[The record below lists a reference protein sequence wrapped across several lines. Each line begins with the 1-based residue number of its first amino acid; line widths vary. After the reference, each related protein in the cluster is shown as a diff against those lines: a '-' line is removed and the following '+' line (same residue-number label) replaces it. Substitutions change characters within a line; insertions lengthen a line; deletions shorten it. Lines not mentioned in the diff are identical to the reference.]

1 MAAQGTSSLNPAAA
15 SEAQDN
21 SLTNLLPQPVYQALR
36 NHFLRPQDTVHVTR
50 YFFQEWFP
58 RLGLQRWLL
67 VLLLREAL
75 SRSDQRGLVRIT
87 REEVAAFLECS
98 EKTVSDLLRHIPHP
112 TRKGWRTIDPSGPDG
127 EPDPRRQALGL
138 FVPRLRYWYEKAPDS
153 SAPPKRRGFIV
164 AVSID
169 DPLTPEDQARMRSLS
184 LEQIGDIVAGD
195 VITAHPDISQTLQPP
210 ERHTDPS
217 GAPREGSGALLG
229 ATPEGKTGLSGASSK
244 ASSALSGASLKGRS
258 APSGSLKGPNDAILL
273 TLTKLT
279 NYTQENVNKNLTSTT
294 EIRRAVAP
302 LVQLTEEILADF
314 HSTGMFYKVLC
325 SLYPDHLDLFV
336 QAVAEALEVGE
347 VDRRANLGAI
357 FVESIK
363 LLTRQAGV
371 DLGFAGSTS
380 EPAVDAASKTDT
392 DGWTADGLWQQALSI
407 LQLQMP
413 KATFETWLRGTNGVA
428 WNGDRLVVRLR
439 NTQAQDWLEN
449 RMHPKIVGS
458 VRDLVGHDVQV
469 TYETRAMS

>member
-1 MAAQGTSSLNPAAA
+1 MAAQETSNLNPAAA
-15 SEAQDN
+15 SEAQNN

-36 NHFLRPQDTVHVTR
+36 NHFLRPHDTVHVTQ

-67 VLLLREAL
+67 VLLLREVL
-75 SRSDQRGLVRIT
+75 TRSDQSGLVRIT

-112 TRKGWRTIDPSGPDG
+112 TRKGWRAIDPNRPDG
-127 EPDPRRQALGL
+127 EPDPRRHALGL
-138 FVPRLRYWYEKAPDS
+138 FVPRLRYWYEKTPGS
-153 SAPPKRRGFIV
+153 NVPPKRRGFII
-164 AVSID
+164 AVSMD

-184 LEQIGDIVAGD
+184 LDQISGIVAGD
-195 VITAHPDISQTLQPP
+195 VTTAQQDVPQAIDPPKRVTVLSEETP
-210 ERHTDPS
+210 ERTIDPS
-217 GAPREGSGALLG
+217 GAPSEESG
-229 ATPEGKTGLSGASSK
+229 
-244 ASSALSGASLKGRS
+244 ALSGASLKGRNN
-258 APSGSLKGPNDAILL
+258 PSGSLKGPNDPILL

-279 NYTQENVNKNLTSTT
+279 SYIQENINKDLISTT
-294 EIRRAVAP
+294 EIRREVAP
-302 LVQLTEEILADF
+302 LVQMTENILADF

-336 QAVAEALEVGE
+336 QAIGEALEVGE
-347 VDRRANLGAI
+347 VDRHANLGAI

-363 LLTRQAGV
+363 TLAQQAGV
-371 DLGFAGSTS
+371 DLGFAGATS
-380 EPAVDAASKTDT
+380 EPAVDAASKTDP

-407 LQLQMP
+407 LHLQMP

-428 WNGDRLVVRLR
+428 WNGNRLVVRLR
-439 NTQAQDWLEN
+439 NTQAQDWLEH
-449 RMHPKIVGS
+449 RMQPKIVGS

-469 TYETRAMS
+469 TYETRSPA

>member
-1 MAAQGTSSLNPAAA
+1 MAAQGTSSLDPAAA
-15 SEAQDN
+15 SEAQNN

-36 NHFLRPQDTVHVTR
+36 NHFLRPHDTVHVTQ

-67 VLLLREAL
+67 VLLLREVL
-75 SRSDQRGLVRIT
+75 SRSDQSGLVRIT
-87 REEVAAFLECS
+87 REEVATFLECS

-112 TRKGWRTIDPSGPDG
+112 TRKGWRAIDPNGPDG
-127 EPDPRRQALGL
+127 EPDLRRQALGL
-138 FVPRLRYWYEKAPDS
+138 FIPRLRYWYEKSPSS
-153 SAPPKRRGFIV
+153 SAPPKRRGFII

-184 LEQIGDIVAGD
+184 LDQISDIVAGD
-195 VITAHPDISQTLQPP
+195 VTTAQQDVSQAIEPSKRAIALSEKTP
-210 ERHTDPS
+210 ERTIAPS
-217 GAPREGSGALLG
+217 GVLPKRQVD
-229 ATPEGKTGLSGASSK
+229 LSGPSSEE
-244 ASSALSGASLKGRS
+244 SSALSGAPLKGRS
-258 APSGSLKGPNDAILL
+258 APSGSLKGPNDSILL
-273 TLTKLT
+273 TLTELT
-279 NYTQENVNKNLTSTT
+279 KYIQENIDKNLTSTT

-302 LVQLTEEILADF
+302 LVQMTEKVLADF

-336 QAVAEALEVGE
+336 RAVGEALEVGG
-347 VDRRANLGAI
+347 VDQHANLGAI

-363 LLTRQAGV
+363 MLAQQAGI
-371 DLGFAGSTS
+371 DLGFAGATS

-428 WNGDRLVVRLR
+428 WNGNRLVVRLR

-469 TYETRAMS
+469 TYETRSTA